1 MKAIIL
7 SAGQGRRLMPLTESI
22 PKCCLRLQGKS
33 MLEWQVDTLAA
44 TGLEEVVVVTG
55 FGSAVVENVIS
66 RIRGI
71 PVRTLFN
78 PFYSLSDNLGTCWL
92 ARGEMNAPFVLIN
105 GDTLFEPAVIR
116 RLLAGGH
123 AQPIT
128 LVTDRKNR
136 YDEDD
141 MKIIADRGRLL
152 RVGKRLE
159 AAQVNGESIGMMLF
173 SQTGADAFVRRVEQL
188 MCGVDGLT
196 RWYLSAIDDLAQ
208 AGQVG
213 TCSIHGLS
221 WCEVDNL
228 ADLEHAGTVVGTWQR
243 KDSATDTHRL
253 PANFTGSDGLSR
265 D

>member
-22 PKCCLRLQGKS
+22 PKCCLRLEGKS
-33 MLEWQVDTLAA
+33 MLEWQIDTLAA
-44 TGLEEVVVVTG
+44 TGVEEVVVVTG

-105 GDTLFEPAVIR
+105 GDTLFELAVIK
-116 RLLAGGH
+116 RLLDGDH

-128 LVTDRKNR
+128 LVADRKNR

-141 MKIIADRGRLL
+141 MKIIADGERLL
-152 RVGKRLE
+152 HVGKRLDT
-159 AAQVNGESIGMMLF
+159 AQVNGESIGMMLF

-188 MCGVDGLT
+188 MSGVDGLT

-213 TCSIHGLS
+213 ICSIHGLS

-228 ADLEHAGTVVGTWQR
+228 ADLEHAGNVVQTWR
-243 KDSATDTHRL
+243 SKMSTADTCRL
-253 PANFTGSDGLSR
+253 QAKSTRPNGLR
-265 D
+265 RH